1 MTSLV
6 LKIPE
11 RLSEVPD
18 RDIYTARVEWHLTSS
33 MRDLEGLAI
42 SMRYEERVIGCFK
55 GLAIGDAIGKQ
66 TETLTRTDV
75 QKWYPLG
82 ITGFHG
88 LPGDVIPRYAGKRYE
103 WRIGET
109 TDDTEQTLAVARA
122 LLREGDV
129 SHAAIGRE
137 LLKCKKSLHPGVSMW
152 TFVQIGDPARVASEG
167 DGCGAAMRTAPVG
180 VIYPSSR
187 LDDLTRGAYE
197 SLPLLMADIWLF
209 ARLLQWL
216 VLSQRHWK
224 ADQASKC

>member
-1 MTSLV
+1 M
-6 LKIPE
+6 
-11 RLSEVPD
+11 
-18 RDIYTARVEWHLTSS
+18 
-33 MRDLEGLAI
+33 
-42 SMRYEERVIGCFK
+42 
-55 GLAIGDAIGKQ
+55 
-66 TETLTRTDV
+66 TRTDV
-75 QKWYPLG
+75 QKWYPRG